1 MLHVFVVHIHV
12 SFESVVLVL
21 GHVVV
26 WKEFYDVGTDAF
38 DSAFSTRTLDGE
50 LSCVYLDLKTLAQA
64 VPVEAVPALQQPQI
78 RKVDFLQAD
87 RTSHVQRLFRLL
99 RDLPLQ
105 RILFFF
111 VKSPSRILI
120 TLFKLSLLLTLL
132 FQHLTNKLFTLVFLH
147 FGWYYGPIESIGAG

>member
-99 RDLPLQ
+99 RDLPL
-105 RILFFF
+105 
-111 VKSPSRILI
+111 
-120 TLFKLSLLLTLL
+120 
-132 FQHLTNKLFTLVFLH
+132 
-147 FGWYYGPIESIGAG
+147 